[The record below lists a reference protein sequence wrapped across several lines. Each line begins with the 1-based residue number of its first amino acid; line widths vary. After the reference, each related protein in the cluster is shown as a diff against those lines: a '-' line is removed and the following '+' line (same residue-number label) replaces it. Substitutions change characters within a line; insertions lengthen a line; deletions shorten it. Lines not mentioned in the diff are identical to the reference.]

1 MESPMAP
8 ESTAPGVPVASPCVG
23 ICCIGSDG
31 LCFGCFRTRA
41 ELSAWSRATEAEKR
55 EILGRCQARQQQ
67 QAAAR

>member
-1 MESPMAP
+1 MTL
-8 ESTAPGVPVASPCVG
+8 ESTMATAPVPSPCVG

-41 ELSAWSRATEAEKR
+41 ELSAWSKATEAEKR
-55 EILGRCQARQQQ
+55 EVLGRCQARQQQ